1 MSLATVL
8 TADPVEALA
17 QDLADDCARLAQ
29 KSVAVY
35 TRDEA
40 LKSMREL
47 KPTLAVIGCE
57 LGGDQPVNFFRDL
70 RDASPN
76 TQIVAS
82 FRELSVSLMDQI
94 TDVGVRGFVPTPVP
108 RTDIYQFITETF
120 RIRTRVHPRFP
131 IRLEIKRPD
140 GVVLGHSKNLS
151 PTGLSFETSQL
162 SGVNQ
167 SLMLVMDLKDEHP
180 PIRLRTRLL
189 NIEGKP
195 PRCTARGFFE
205 NVRSPEQ
212 KRIQRFLEKL
222 EAEGVRPL

>member
-1 MSLATVL
+1 MSLATIL

-17 QDLADDCARLAQ
+17 KDLAEDCARLAQ
-29 KSVAVY
+29 KSVSVY
-35 TRDEA
+35 TRDDAVE
-40 LKSMREL
+40 KMRDL
-47 KPTLAVIGCE
+47 QPTLAVIGCE
-57 LGGDQPVNFFRDL
+57 LGGDRPIPFFKEL

-94 TDVGVRGFVPTPVP
+94 TDVGVKGFVPTPVP
-108 RTDIYQFITETF
+108 RSDIYQFITETF
-120 RIRTRVHPRFP
+120 RIQTRVHPRYP

-140 GVVLGHSKNLS
+140 GVLLGHSKNLS

-167 SLMLVMDLKDEHP
+167 SLMLVIDFQDEHP

-189 NIEGKP
+189 HIEGKP

-205 NVRSPEQ
+205 NVRGLEQ
-212 KRIQRFLEKL
+212 RRIKQFLEKL
-222 EAEGVRPL
+222 ENAGTRPE

>member
-17 QDLADDCARLAQ
+17 QDLAEDCARLAQ
-29 KSVAVY
+29 RSIAVNS
-35 TRDEA
+35 REEA
-40 LKSMREL
+40 IKSMREL
-47 KPTLAVIGCE
+47 RPTLAVIGCE
-57 LGGDQPVNFFRDL
+57 LGGDQPVDFFKEL

-76 TQIVAS
+76 TQIIAS
-82 FRELSVSLMDQI
+82 FRELSVSQMDQI

-108 RTDIYQFITETF
+108 RSDIYQFITETF
-120 RIRTRVHPRFP
+120 RIRTRIHPRYP

-140 GVVLGHSKNLS
+140 GVLLGHSKNLS

-167 SLMLVMDLKDEHP
+167 SLMLVIDLDDGHP

-189 NIEGKP
+189 HIEGKP

-205 NVRSPEQ
+205 NVRGPEQ
-212 KRIQRFLEKL
+212 KRIQRFLDAL
-222 EAEGVRPL
+222 EQDGVRPE

>member
-8 TADPVEALA
+8 TADPVESLA

-29 KSVAVY
+29 NSVAVS
-35 TRDEA
+35 TREEA
-40 LKSMREL
+40 IKSMREL
-47 KPTLAVIGCE
+47 RPTLAVIGCE
-57 LGGDQPVNFFRDL
+57 LGGDQPVGFFKEL

-108 RTDIYQFITETF
+108 RSDIYQFITETF
-120 RIRTRVHPRFP
+120 RIKTRIHPRFP

-140 GVVLGHSKNLS
+140 GIVLGHTKNLS

-167 SLMLVMDLKDEHP
+167 SLMLVINLDDGHP

-212 KRIQRFLEKL
+212 KRIKQYLEKL
-222 EAEGVRPL
+222 ENDGVRPE